1 MPRAVIL
8 LLKIKQSFQSSCFAA
23 ASCGLKRSSYETRS
37 WGVREFA
44 KSCEHLE
51 KGNSNKC
58 EAFNYQELLQAELK
72 YYKSKSHK
80 YHKSED
86 RIKRRLESICDK
98 YASNNNK
105 HVMRVDDT
113 EYFEDDGCI
122 YRKFQN
128 GPPEVVLCLDQLQF
142 VQTKDAQFQRIRV
155 SPNQKYLASSICTIS
170 DEPSCVVVKL
180 DSEPVVAHVLPKAF
194 SFEWATDNCLFYTIL
209 EKLQSQQVFRLLL
222 GDQRATSEMVYKE
235 NDIRSFVELTCSK
248 DGKFITINSNSKNSS
263 EVWLIDRMHPLE
275 LARVVQERLPDLIY
289 HVEHWKNQLYILTNF
304 GASKEYGLMKAP
316 ISSSGMQNWKT
327 VYAVKDKHKLIDMEL
342 INDHCIMIL
351 KCYGHLYLHVF
362 SLKEPGAVKS
372 IPLPAWACAIECE
385 ACVENKANVICFQ
398 LSSPVQPPVSFQY
411 SLVEDELYIHD
422 EAWLDD
428 TKDYIVTRLKAQ
440 SMDGTLV
447 PISVFHKTVL
457 SQMNE
462 KPLLVHVYGAY
473 GMDLNV
479 DFKPEQLMLLEDGW
493 ILAYCH
499 VRGGG
504 ELGLNWHKAGRLDKK
519 HIGIEDLQACLCCLH
534 TMGYSNPRQT
544 ALTASSAGGLL
555 VGSLCNTSPD
565 YIRAVVLRAPFL
577 DVLNT
582 MLDSSLPLTN
592 EDQEEWGNP
601 LSDQRLF
608 KYIQAYCPYQNIKPQ
623 NYPSVFITA
632 YQGDQRVP
640 LSGLLKYTNKLRNA
654 VADNKCITTDK
665 GESPSIILD
674 IRPGDDHFGPSNW
687 EQSLHEVA
695 RHYAFLYKEL
705 ELDP

>member
-8 LLKIKQSFQSSCFAA
+8 LLKIKQSFQSSCFVA
-23 ASCGLKRSSYETRS
+23 ASCGLKRYSYETRS
-37 WGVREFA
+37 WGVREFT

-51 KGNSNKC
+51 KGNNNKC
-58 EAFNYQELLQAELK
+58 EAFKYQELLQAELK

-80 YHKSED
+80 YHKLED
-86 RIKRRLESICDK
+86 RIKKRLESICDK

-128 GPPEVVLCLDQLQF
+128 GSPEVVLCLDQLQF

-155 SPNQKYLASSICTIS
+155 SPNQKYLASSICTPS
-170 DEPSCVVVKL
+170 DEPTCVVVKL

-304 GASKEYGLMKAP
+304 GASKEYGQPRVAPCQRPSENPSTQHLLMKAP

-351 KCYGHLYLHVF
+351 KYYGHLYLHVF

-372 IPLPAWACAIECE
+372 IP
-385 ACVENKANVICFQ
+385 

-440 SMDGTLV
+440 SVDGTLV

-519 HIGIEDLQACLCCLH
+519 HIGREDLQACLCCLH

-565 YIRAVVLRAPFL
+565 SIRAVVLRAPFL

>member
-304 GASKEYGLMKAP
+304 GASKEYGL
-316 ISSSGMQNWKT
+316 
-327 VYAVKDKHKLIDMEL
+327 
-342 INDHCIMIL
+342 
-351 KCYGHLYLHVF
+351 
-362 SLKEPGAVKS
+362 
-372 IPLPAWACAIECE
+372 
-385 ACVENKANVICFQ
+385 
-398 LSSPVQPPVSFQY
+398 SSPVQPPVSFQY

-623 NYPSVFITA
+623 EFCRCWKFKQHTSKLLVNAAGQAASIGRGAVDVSGRDPSSGLTEGRNYPSVFITA

>member
-1 MPRAVIL
+1 MPRVVIL
-8 LLKIKQSFQSSCFAA
+8 LQKIKQSFQSSCFAA

-37 WGVREFA
+37 WGVRKFA
-44 KSCEHLE
+44 KSCKHLE

-80 YHKSED
+80 YHKLED
-86 RIKRRLESICDK
+86 RIKKRLETICDK
-98 YASNNNK
+98 YASNNNN
-105 HVMRVDDT
+105 HVMHVDDT

-122 YRKFQN
+122 YRKLQN
-128 GPPEVVLCLDQLQF
+128 GSPEVVLCLDRLQF
-142 VQTKDAQFQRIRV
+142 VQTKDAQIQRIRV
-155 SPNQKYLASSICTIS
+155 SPNQKYLASSICTTS
-170 DEPSCVVVKL
+170 DEPTCVVVKL
-180 DSEPVVAHVLPKAF
+180 DSKPVVAHVLPKAF

-248 DGKFITINSNSKNSS
+248 DGKYITINSNSKNSS
-263 EVWLIDRMHPLE
+263 EVWLIDRTHPLE
-275 LARVVQERLPDLIY
+275 VARVVQERLPDLIY
-289 HVEHWKNQLYILTNF
+289 HVEHWKDQLYILTNF
-304 GASKEYGLMKAP
+304 GASKEYRLMKAP

-327 VYAVKDKHKLIDMEL
+327 VYAVEDKHKLIDMEL
-342 INDHCIMIL
+342 INDYCIMIL
-351 KCYGHLYLHVF
+351 KCYGHLYMHVF
-362 SLKEPGAVKS
+362 SLEEPGAVKS
-372 IPLPAWACAIECE
+372 I
-385 ACVENKANVICFQ
+385 Q

-411 SLVEDELYIHD
+411 SLVEDELYIYD
-422 EAWLDD
+422 EAWLDV

-440 SMDGTLV
+440 SMNGTLV

-457 SQMNE
+457 NQMNE

-519 HIGIEDLQACLCCLH
+519 HIGIEDLQACLCYLH

-544 ALTASSAGGLL
+544 ALTANSAGGLL

-565 YIRAVVLRAPFL
+565 YVRAVVLRAPFL

-582 MLDSSLPLTN
+582 MLDSSLPLTS

-654 VADNKCITTDK
+654 VTDNKYITTDK

>member
-8 LLKIKQSFQSSCFAA
+8 LLKIKQSFQSSCFVA
-23 ASCGLKRSSYETRS
+23 ASCGLKRYSYETRS
-37 WGVREFA
+37 WGVREFT

-51 KGNSNKC
+51 KGNNNKC
-58 EAFNYQELLQAELK
+58 EAFKYQELLQAELK

-80 YHKSED
+80 YHKLED
-86 RIKRRLESICDK
+86 RIKKRLESICDK

-128 GPPEVVLCLDQLQF
+128 GSPEVVLCLDQLQF

-155 SPNQKYLASSICTIS
+155 SPNQKYLASSICTPS
-170 DEPSCVVVKL
+170 DEPTCVVVKL

-304 GASKEYGLMKAP
+304 GASKEYGQPRVAPCQRPSENPSTQHLLMKAP

-351 KCYGHLYLHVF
+351 KYYGHLYLHVF

-440 SMDGTLV
+440 SVDGTLV

-519 HIGIEDLQACLCCLH
+519 HIGREDLQACLCCLH

-565 YIRAVVLRAPFL
+565 SIRAVVLRAPFL

-654 VADNKCITTDK
+654 VADNKCITTEYTK
-665 GESPSIILD
+665 VNEYFF
-674 IRPGDDHFGPSNW
+674 RVPGASN
-687 EQSLHEVA
+687 
-695 RHYAFLYKEL
+695 
-705 ELDP
+705 